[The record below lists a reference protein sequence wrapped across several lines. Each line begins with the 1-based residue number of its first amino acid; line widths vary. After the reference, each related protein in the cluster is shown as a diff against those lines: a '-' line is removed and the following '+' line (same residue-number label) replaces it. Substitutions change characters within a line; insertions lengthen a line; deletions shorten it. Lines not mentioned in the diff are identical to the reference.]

1 MTKLLTIVL
10 ALLLLDCLN
19 IVLSQQNNLSQCRI
33 VCDEEQRDPEPE
45 IPYPIPKRGR
55 KGQKGEKGE
64 KGDVGSP
71 GQLGDEYIKEISEN
85 ARNIKNLEIEVN
97 RQFKWYVEKKS
108 RKIDQN
114 ALNFDVLYGM
124 QKDVYK
130 IIDELSM
137 CEIEQIENASFNVT
151 GDSEN
156 LYNFIT

>member
-1 MTKLLTIVL
+1 MKMTKLSTIVL

-33 VCDEEQRDPEPE
+33 VCDEDQTDPEPE

-64 KGDVGSP
+64 KGDAGSP
-71 GQLGDEYIKEISEN
+71 GQLGDEYIEEISEN

-130 IIDELSM
+130 MIDELSSWFLLSM
-137 CEIEQIENASFNVT
+137 KN
-151 GDSEN
+151 
-156 LYNFIT
+156 